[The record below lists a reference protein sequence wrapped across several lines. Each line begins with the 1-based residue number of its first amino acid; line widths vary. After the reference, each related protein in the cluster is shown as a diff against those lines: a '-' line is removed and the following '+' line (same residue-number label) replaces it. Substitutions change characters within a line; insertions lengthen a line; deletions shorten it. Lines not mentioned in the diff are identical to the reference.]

1 MPVARTERDG
11 SAIVR
16 ATHNGYLSAF
26 DIIHQ
31 RSWRLSPDGSRLD
44 GEDVFNTSSGNEL
57 PPGTADDYAIRFH
70 LHPSVKA
77 SRVNDGRT
85 VLLILP
91 GRESWLF
98 TAPNM
103 HVELEESI
111 FLSASEGPRRTSQ
124 IVIADDVRTWSRVV
138 WTFIRADA
146 PEQPKR
152 PAAENPQ
159 LPI

>member
-1 MPVARTERDG
+1 
-11 SAIVR
+11 
-16 ATHNGYLSAF
+16 
-26 DIIHQ
+26 
-31 RSWRLSPDGSRLD
+31 
-44 GEDVFNTSSGNEL
+44 
-57 PPGTADDYAIRFH
+57 
-70 LHPSVKA
+70 VKA

-111 FLSASEGPRRTSQ
+111 YLSASEGPRRTSQ
-124 IVIADDVRTWSRVV
+124 IVISDNARTISRVL
-138 WTFIRADA
+138 WTFARADA
-146 PEQPKR
+146 PEQHKR
-152 PAAENPQ
+152 NTSDNPR